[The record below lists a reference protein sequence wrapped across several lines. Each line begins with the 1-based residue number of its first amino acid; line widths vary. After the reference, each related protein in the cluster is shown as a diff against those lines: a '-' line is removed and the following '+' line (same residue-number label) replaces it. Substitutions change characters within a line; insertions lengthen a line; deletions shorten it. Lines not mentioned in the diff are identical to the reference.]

1 MKTEPAVQ
9 HPSAARPP
17 LALTWRTWVLTLALW
32 TAVAAAVALALWQLR
47 REAVQAQVR
56 ELNLLALALG
66 DDMERGL
73 RGAEEGLEAVREE
86 LREGMLAVHGVST
99 GPALRTR
106 ATLMPLVSRL
116 WLVDREGRLLAASHA
131 DPPPKL
137 ASFGAA
143 LDAAAGGR
151 LAFGLQ
157 QPPSPATALV
167 LAFPF
172 EAPASSA
179 GGWALAGVPPQALLG
194 NIGLVGAAADAT
206 SMAVFGPDGNRLEAV
221 GRPPAV
227 GPAGGKREEDLGD
240 GTSLRRGDDGQALLA
255 TVRAIPRY
263 GLQVVVARDLDI
275 ALRSWRQ
282 TAEAAA
288 AGLLLLLAILSAAVH
303 FALLAEHRHTEAQ
316 RLVEA
321 QSARASRLEALGTLA
336 GGVAHDFNNVLAAVV
351 GYGEMAR
358 DEATPDSDQARYLD
372 HVLQAASRGKAMV
385 DRILGVSR
393 VGTRPSIVFEPE
405 PVVEEVLTMLS
416 ATLRPGVV
424 LERLLDAPAARLRG
438 DPTRLLEAV
447 LNLCNNAM
455 QAMPQGG
462 MLTVQTRRVPGD
474 PPGPLSHGSLGP
486 GKYLAV
492 TVADQGAGFTADVAD
507 HLFEPFFT
515 TRAHESGTGLGL
527 AVVQAVVT
535 EFHGAI
541 DVDSTPG
548 AGSAFTLYLP
558 ETAEPEARAAAGETP
573 AAWQAGT
580 GGCVLV
586 VDDDAGLVAMVQE
599 MLGALGYPSRG
610 ETDPR
615 AALEVL
621 RAQPQDFAALITDE
635 MMPAMSGT
643 QLARAVREFHPRL
656 PVLLVSGYG
665 GASLASRAQ
674 ASGVRRVLSKPLERR
689 ELGQALADALH

>member
-9 HPSAARPP
+9 HSFAARPS

-32 TAVAAAVALALWQLR
+32 MAVAAAAGAALWQLR
-47 REAVQAQVR
+47 REAVGSQVR

-73 RGAEEGLEAVREE
+73 RGAEEGLQAVRDE
-86 LREGMLAVHGVST
+86 LREGRLPLHGAAAAQ
-99 GPALRTR
+99 ALRTR
-106 ATLMPLVSRL
+106 VALMPLVSRL

-131 DPPPKL
+131 EPAPKL
-137 ASFGAA
+137 ASFGTA
-143 LDAAAGGR
+143 LDAAADGR

-157 QPPSPATALV
+157 QPPSRDAALT

-172 EAPASSA
+172 ETPASGV
-179 GGWALAGVPPQALLG
+179 GGWALAGVPPRALLG
-194 NIGLVGAAADAT
+194 NVGLVGAAADDT
-206 SMAVFGPDGNRLEAV
+206 SMAVFGPDRSRLEAV
-221 GRPPAV
+221 GTMPAL
-227 GPAGGKREEDLGD
+227 GPVADRHEADLGA
-240 GTSLRRGDDGQALLA
+240 GTSVRRGDNGQALLA

-263 GLQVVVARDLDI
+263 GLQVVVARDLDV

-282 TAEAAA
+282 TAKAAA
-288 AGLLLLLAILSAAVH
+288 AGLLLLLAILCAAVH
-303 FALLAEHRHTEAQ
+303 FALLADHRHTQAQ
-316 RLVEA
+316 RLAEA

-358 DEATPDSDQARYLD
+358 DEAAPRSDQARYID

-385 DRILGVSR
+385 DRILGVR
-393 VGTRPSIVFEPE
+393 HVGTRPAIVFELE

-416 ATLRPGVV
+416 ATLLPGVV
-424 LERLLDAPAARLRG
+424 VESRPEAPGARVRG
-438 DPTRLLEAV
+438 DPTRLFEAV

-462 MLTVQTRRVPGD
+462 VLTVQTRRVRGEA
-474 PPGPLSHGSLGP
+474 PGPLSHGSLAAGQ
-486 GKYLAV
+486 YVAV
-492 TVADQGAGFTADVAD
+492 TVADEGVGFTADVAD

-515 TRAHESGTGLGL
+515 TRSHEAGTGLGL
-527 AVVQAVVT
+527 AVVHGVVA

-558 ETAEPEARAAAGETP
+558 ETTEPALPAVAEEAP
-573 AAWQAGT
+573 AASHGGT
-580 GGCVLV
+580 GEPVMV
-586 VDDDAGLVAMVQE
+586 VDDDAGLVAMIQQ
-599 MLGALGYPSRG
+599 MLRALGYTSRG

-615 AALEVL
+615 AALAVL
-621 RAQPQDFAALITDE
+621 RARPHDFAALITDE
-635 MMPAMSGT
+635 TMPAMSGT
-643 QLARAVREFHPRL
+643 QLAQAVRAFHPQL

-665 GASLASRAQ
+665 GPSLANRAQ
-674 ASGVRRVLSKPLERR
+674 DSGIRFVLSKPLQRQ
-689 ELGQALADALH
+689 ELGRALAEALH